1 MRKDMPEPVMHD
13 AAMTDTASPA
23 RLLGPAAPRHER
35 LAGTAA
41 ALVTIVIWAS
51 FIVVSRFGATHSLTV
66 WDVAFL
72 RYAPTTLL
80 LAPLCVRSW
89 PRLRQ
94 AGALKLGMMAA
105 GGGMPFLLIGMNGMQ
120 FAPAAHAGAMMPG
133 AMPLFVALF
142 AALFFG
148 ERYPTLRLAG
158 FGLIVVGVL
167 AIGGYQLF
175 LLGTGYW
182 RGHLLFLTAAALWA
196 GYTLA
201 LKRAA
206 LPALPAIA
214 FIYVLGGALYAPIY
228 FSLLPSHLAATPWP
242 EILLQLVQ
250 GILSGVISLYTYSVA
265 VTRLGPTRA
274 AAFGAL
280 APALAALAAIP
291 LLGEWPDPV
300 SWAGIPAIVLGV
312 MLANGVFDR
321 PTVSR

>member
-1 MRKDMPEPVMHD
+1 MRKDMPGPAMHD
-13 AAMTDTASPA
+13 AAMTETASAAVTAPA
-23 RLLGPAAPRHER
+23 LLPRER
-35 LAGTAA
+35 LAGIAA

-51 FIVVSRFGATHSLTV
+51 FIVVTRFGVTHSLTL

-80 LAPLCVRSW
+80 LAPLCVKSW

-94 AGALKLGMMAA
+94 AGPLQLGLMAA
-105 GGGMPFLLIGMNGMQ
+105 GGGMPFLLVGMSGMQ

-142 AALFFG
+142 AALIFG
-148 ERYPTLRLAG
+148 ERFPALRLAG
-158 FGLIVVGVL
+158 FALIVAGVI

-182 RGHLLFLTAAALWA
+182 RGHLLFLAAAALWA

-201 LKRAA
+201 MKRAA
-206 LPALPAIA
+206 LPPLPAIA
-214 FIYVLGGALYAPIY
+214 FIYVLGGAVYAPVY
-228 FSLLPSHLAATPWP
+228 FFALPSHLATAPWP
-242 EILLQLVQ
+242 QIGLQLVQ
-250 GILSGVISLYTYSVA
+250 GILSGVISLFTYAVA
-265 VTRLGPTRA
+265 VSRLGPTRA

-291 LLGEWPDPV
+291 LLGEWPDLA
-300 SWAGIPAIVLGV
+300 SWIGIPTVVLGV
-312 MLANGVFDR
+312 MLANGAIGKPAER
-321 PTVSR
+321 G